1 MGYLNNTNNVLLL
14 DLKMETLWDI
24 LLDLIS
30 DLLVELNFY
39 GGNLYIFLESI
50 VNLIDKE
57 YEFNIGMIKITYLKS

>member
-30 DLLVELNFY
+30 DLLAELNFY